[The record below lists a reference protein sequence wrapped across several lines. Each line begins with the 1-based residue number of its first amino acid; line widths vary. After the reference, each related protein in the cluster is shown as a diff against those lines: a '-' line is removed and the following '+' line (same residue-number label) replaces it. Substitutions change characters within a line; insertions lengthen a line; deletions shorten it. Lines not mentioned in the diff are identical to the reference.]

1 MSNPSF
7 ENIDRW
13 LFELIEGNL
22 SEEQIQQLEAFLLR
36 HPELDVD
43 RDVWEM
49 AHVEAEPIEYPHTS
63 KMIRRRPIGIY
74 MMAGFLSMAIFAS
87 FGIYTWW
94 STDISQPVVFSN
106 LNPELD
112 KVVQETK
119 DLQGQLGSIRNSS
132 VTFSNEALFG
142 NQVESSTEND
152 HIALQNPRNTFN
164 VIGTQDI
171 TSQDILIMQNTIDLG
186 ENYLEQIQTNT
197 GMDLALTNSVSNQNF
212 HEENELETIPVRTI
226 EFHSTRNW
234 NSGAVQEP
242 SSRFSHVEHKES
254 FSSRLQKTQRM
265 IQRMMDYPVA
275 LKNLKDPYYH
285 IPGLTAMDVN
295 FGSVGTLVSPRVQTL
310 SRLQWFG
317 KENQQMTNMVAL
329 DGYVYSMR
337 GGVGFQMSNSLYGN
351 GQIMNNQLAFTYSP
365 KFSVNRNILIEPAVR
380 LKMGNKMLDS
390 DKIDGTGYAEFDR
403 GTVQEF
409 YPTGVN
415 PTGSSLWYRDMGTS
429 VMVNTKWF
437 YTGIQVDNIFRHYDN
452 VYSGENASTRRAGNH
467 FIATLGTDYESKR
480 ENIGLSPYI
489 VFQKNEALSEFWFG
503 LNTRFHWI
511 TAGAAVTDKLDMVG
525 SLGLKL
531 NRFAVNYNM
540 DYTKSAMVDNY
551 QLSHQL
557 SFRFVAFDKYGKNK
571 RLTF

>member
-119 DLQGQLGSIRNSS
+119 DLQGQVGSIRNSS

-212 HEENELETIPVRTI
+212 HEENELETVPARPI
-226 EFHSTRNW
+226 EVHSTRNW

>member
-49 AHVEAEPIEYPHTS
+49 AHVESEPIEYPHTS

-212 HEENELETIPVRTI
+212 HEENELETVPARPI
-226 EFHSTRNW
+226 EVHSTRNW

>member
-212 HEENELETIPVRTI
+212 HEENELETVPARPI
-226 EFHSTRNW
+226 EVHSTRNW

>member
-132 VTFSNEALFG
+132 VTFSNEALFR

-212 HEENELETIPVRTI
+212 HEENELETVPARPI
-226 EFHSTRNW
+226 EVHSTRNW

>member
-1 MSNPSF
+1 MSIPSF

-49 AHVEAEPIEYPHTS
+49 AHVESEPVDYPHTS
-63 KMIRRRPIGIY
+63 KMIRRRPVGIY
-74 MMAGFLSMAIFAS
+74 MMAGFVSMAFFAS
-87 FGIYTWW
+87 FGVYTWW
-94 STDISQPVVFSN
+94 STDISQPVILSN

-112 KVVQETK
+112 KVVQETNELK
-119 DLQGQLGSIRNSS
+119 SQLGSIRNSS
-132 VTFSNEALFG
+132 VAVTNEALFG
-142 NQVESSTEND
+142 NQVESSPENNL
-152 HIALQNPRNTFN
+152 ITLQDSRYTLNGNA
-164 VIGTQDI
+164 TQYI
-171 TSQDILIMQNTIDLG
+171 TSQDILRMQNEIG
-186 ENYLEQIQTNT
+186 QRENYLEQIQTNAE
-197 GMDLALTNSVSNQNF
+197 MDLALSNSVSNQILQ
-212 HEENELETIPVRTI
+212 EEDELETVPARPIEVHATRT
-226 EFHSTRNW
+226 W
-234 NSGAVQEP
+234 NAGAGQES

-254 FSSRLQKTQRM
+254 FSSRLHKAQRM

-295 FGSVGTLVSPRVQTL
+295 FGSVGTLVSSRVQTL

-317 KENQQMTNMVAL
+317 KENQQMTNLVAM

-489 VFQKNEALSEFWFG
+489 VYQKNEALSEFWFG

-540 DYTKSAMVDNY
+540 DYTKSAMVNNY

-557 SFRFVAFDKYGKNK
+557 SVRFVSFDKFGKNK